1 MGVTSSFDDPEVAAA
16 YAKWRARDLAWLLG
30 YPFLFRALE
39 PASDGGARGPVLD
52 VGCGHGEVA
61 VEVARR
67 FASQV
72 VAVDASPAMLEVARR
87 EHADPSVTYHQAEGR
102 RLDFLETASMA
113 AAYSAF
119 VLLMQP
125 SRAAIQALADEVGRV
140 LRPGAR
146 FAVLDIDH
154 SRSTVLARRP
164 ATEGEQIT
172 VQVGDTEIHDYYW
185 LPETYTE
192 ILERAG
198 FADVEVEWLTW
209 EGIADP
215 VLFSWRDRAPG
226 PATCSLVVLSGTRR

>member
-1 MGVTSSFDDPEVAAA
+1 MNT
-16 YAKWRARDLAWLLG
+16 
-30 YPFLFRALE
+30 
-39 PASDGGARGPVLD
+39 
-52 VGCGHGEVA
+52 
-61 VEVARR
+61 
-67 FASQV
+67 
-72 VAVDASPAMLEVARR
+72 AVDAYVRGLNGND
-87 EHADPSVTYHQAEGR
+87 H
-102 RLDFLETASMA
+102 
-113 AAYSAF
+113 
-119 VLLMQP
+119 
-125 SRAAIQALADEVGRV
+125 AAIARLAPPQNRV

-164 ATEGEQIT
+164 ATEGEQVT

-215 VLFSWRDRAPG
+215 ALFSWRDRAPG
-226 PATCSLVVLSGTRR
+226 PVTCSLVVLSGTRR